1 MVEPSGPQSQSEF
14 DAIFAEMT
22 ADLDIPIEEQRTY
35 EALSLDELLELK
47 EEVQVT
53 LMRRKEMAEQRTDEG
68 RRLKTQ
74 LMEIYDE
81 IRMRRRE

>member
-1 MVEPSGPQSQSEF
+1 MEPSGPQSQAEF

-22 ADLDIPIEEQRTY
+22 KDVVIEVPDQRTY
-35 EALSLDELLELK
+35 EHLSLDALLELK
-47 EEVQVT
+47 DEVQTT
-53 LMRRKEMAEQRTDEG
+53 LLQRKEMAEQRTDEG

>member
-1 MVEPSGPQSQSEF
+1 MAVSDGPQSQSEF

-22 ADLDIPIEEQRTY
+22 ADLDIVISKRTY
-35 EALSLDELLELK
+35 EDLSLDALLELK
-47 EEVQVT
+47 DEVQTT
-53 LMRRKEMAEQRTDEG
+53 LLQRKEMAEQRTDEG

-81 IRMRRRE
+81 IRMRRKG